1 MEFFRFAVV
10 CFLNSKIGDD
20 LRLSQIEKSRQ
31 GKTSHMVWELLRHHV
46 KAIGENGGAGRP
58 LKRTNARSQRLKAI
72 SKTSMAKDQER
83 KLAAVMY
90 IEQGKTAKEIAA
102 KLSLSENTLGKWVA
116 DGNWKER
123 RTAKITA
130 GDSLIRS
137 YRTLLQTLV
146 DKRQLLETEP
156 AKRPGEDEEQRLERA
171 AERDRDKVRLSDEIS
186 KINKALDNAEKE
198 NKIPL
203 STYIKVMES
212 IFDSMQ
218 KDCPKIYLQ
227 LLDFQEAHINNI
239 AKLHE

>member
-1 MEFFRFAVV
+1 
-10 CFLNSKIGDD
+10 
-20 LRLSQIEKSRQ
+20 
-31 GKTSHMVWELLRHHV
+31 
-46 KAIGENGGAGRP
+46 
-58 LKRTNARSQRLKAI
+58 
-72 SKTSMAKDQER
+72 MAKDQER

>member
-1 MEFFRFAVV
+1 
-10 CFLNSKIGDD
+10 
-20 LRLSQIEKSRQ
+20 
-31 GKTSHMVWELLRHHV
+31 
-46 KAIGENGGAGRP
+46 
-58 LKRTNARSQRLKAI
+58 
-72 SKTSMAKDQER
+72 MAKDQER

-227 LLDFQEAHINNI
+227 LLDFQESHINNI

>member
-1 MEFFRFAVV
+1 
-10 CFLNSKIGDD
+10 
-20 LRLSQIEKSRQ
+20 
-31 GKTSHMVWELLRHHV
+31 
-46 KAIGENGGAGRP
+46 
-58 LKRTNARSQRLKAI
+58 
-72 SKTSMAKDQER
+72 MAKDQER

-146 DKRQLLETEP
+146 DKRQLLEKEP
-156 AKRPGEDEEQRLERA
+156 AKRPGEDDEQRLERA

-227 LLDFQEAHINNI
+227 LLDFQESHINNI